1 MTTPEDQEDVQAET
15 SSPTP
20 TSRNEANLTSPND
33 DEGGTAGPSV
43 EESPEKALFPPRP
56 WGLGA
61 VLAGIVTA
69 LAFLGLGLLVLAL
82 AANEDAA
89 DSSLVFNLSLAIVVV
104 VILTTA
110 WIFGPGMHGG
120 GLRSLGV
127 RPPQSSRS
135 ESWLLPPVI
144 LFAVLLFNA
153 AYVAVISQLGI
164 DTLTPPELPFDEF
177 GPLALAVSGFLV
189 VLAGPFAEEVFFRG
203 FIQSGL
209 VRTWG
214 PVTGLLVSAAIFG
227 IAHASVAILI
237 PIFVAGLLIGW
248 LYQRT
253 GSLWS
258 CVWVHGTQNGVAF
271 FVALTL

>member
-1 MTTPEDQEDVQAET
+1 MPHEPLQTGDGGFVA
-15 SSPTP
+15 SS
-20 TSRNEANLTSPND
+20 
-33 DEGGTAGPSV
+33 SV
-43 EESPEKALFPPRP
+43 VPAPVDALFPPRP

-69 LAFLGLGLLVLAL
+69 LAFLGLGLLVLAF
-82 AANEDAA
+82 AIGEDGAV
-89 DSSLVFNLSLAIVVV
+89 SPLTFNLSLATVVV
-104 VILTTA
+104 VILATS
-110 WIFGPGMHGG
+110 WIFGPAMHGG
-120 GLRSLGV
+120 GLRTLGL
-127 RPPQSSRS
+127 RAPRTSRGL
-135 ESWLLPPVI
+135 SWVLPPAI
-144 LFAVLLFNA
+144 LVAVLMFNA
-153 AYVAVISQLGI
+153 AYVAVVNQLGI
-164 DTLTPPELPFDEF
+164 DALQPQDLPFDEF

-209 VRTWG
+209 VRRWG
-214 PVTGLLVSAAIFG
+214 LVTGLIVSAAIFS

-248 LYQRT
+248 LYHRT

-258 CVWVHGTQNGVAF
+258 CVWVHGAQNGVAF